1 MALHSRLQPQR
12 IYGLLQTRPDGSPP
26 AQPAVGEPPGEL
38 RAAPLPL
45 RRWVPPVR
53 PQVRTF
59 TSDLIRHA
67 RHTRLASG
75 LGSATLTRSHPLTT
89 GTMCWR
95 RSDTVTGRRSPG
107 CELVAPQRLEH
118 HQLIPEL
125 PPGAPG
131 EGSRRR
137 LRVLFLR
144 WLALTTKRTGSTSH
158 ERAAT
163 PAIVRSP
170 SSGEAAGSC
179 PGRADSRASRA
190 RDHSPEPLSAR
201 GLGNGSDQH
210 C

>member
-1 MALHSRLQPQR
+1 MTGGGPGASMRRKREQGDAIVVFGITGDPEERCFRIDHYLGKSPVEDILFFRFANTFLEPIWNREHVHQIQITMAEDFDVS
-12 IYGLLQTRPDGSPP
+12 
-26 AQPAVGEPPGEL
+26 
-38 RAAPLPL
+38 
-45 RRWVPPVR
+45 
-53 PQVRTF
+53 
-59 TSDLIRHA
+59 
-67 RHTRLASG
+67 
-75 LGSATLTRSHPLTT
+75 T

-170 SSGEAAGSC
+170 SSGEAAGRC
-179 PGRADSRASRA
+179 PGRA
-190 RDHSPEPLSAR
+190 
-201 GLGNGSDQH
+201 
-210 C
+210 